1 MDALRQ
7 SSSNLYE
14 SLGTYSPTN
23 QAGLAAGKL
32 EASHRAM
39 NDMILRSLGPDSGAA
54 RNELGLGE
62 EDSKKYMTVV
72 QGMGSMQPDV
82 LAALLDPQKAANQS
96 PQERQMAA
104 IFQAFFQRNGML

>member
-1 MDALRQ
+1 
-7 SSSNLYE
+7 
-14 SLGTYSPTN
+14 
-23 QAGLAAGKL
+23 
-32 EASHRAM
+32 
-39 NDMILRSLGPDSGAA
+39 MILRSLGPDSGAA